1 VKAVVDAYDGDVTLY
16 LTDSLY
22 GERDPIARSYAKAFP
37 DLFTPIKQM
46 PEQIRSHLRYP
57 EDMFRVQTTMWGRYH
72 QETAE
77 DFYNNS
83 DEWDVAQDP
92 GNAIKG
98 ATTGTTQRD
107 RIAPYYLEMR
117 LPGDTSDRFL
127 LFRPFVP
134 HSSNDSKKQLT
145 SFMVADNDPA
155 DYGKLRVY
163 TMTQTNGGE
172 VERNR
177 DVDGPLTVHNQIFS
191 TTQNNISQEL
201 TLLNSG
207 GSRVLLGN
215 LLIVPLGEALLYVR
229 PVYVAAAAADSVPEL
244 RRVILAMGDRT
255 EVGTTL
261 QEAIDKLFPGA
272 GITTQEGGDDQ
283 AGGPEGTPGETPTE
297 NNDPAGLIADA
308 LKLFADADAALKA
321 GGAGSLAEYADLN
334 AQAAAKVEEAQK
346 ALNALDEGTP
356 TGAASTDTVPAD
368 SQRSSTSTTLAGGAT
383 TTTTPVTTTTG
394 KA

>member
-1 VKAVVDAYDGDVTLY
+1 
-16 LTDSLY
+16 
-22 GERDPIARSYAKAFP
+22 
-37 DLFTPIKQM
+37 
-46 PEQIRSHLRYP
+46 
-57 EDMFRVQTTMWGRYH
+57 MWGRYH

-98 ATTGTTQRD
+98 ATTGTTQHD
-107 RIAPYYLEMR
+107 RIQPYYLEMR
-117 LPGDTSDRFL
+117 LPGDTADRFL

-134 HSSNDSKKQLT
+134 HSTDDSKKQLT
-145 SFMVADNDPA
+145 SFMVADSDPA
-155 DYGKLRVY
+155 QYGKLRVY
-163 TMTQTNGGE
+163 TMTQTTDGE

-201 TLLNSG
+201 TLLDSG

-255 EVGTTL
+255 EVGETL

-272 GITTQEGGDDQ
+272 GITTVEGGEDPD
-283 AGGPEGTPGETPTE
+283 TPTAGETPETPIAD
-297 NNDPAGLIADA
+297 DPAALLAEA
-308 LKLFADADAALKA
+308 LKLFADADAALKS
-321 GGAGSLAEYADLN
+321 GGTGALQEYADLN
-334 AQAAAKVEEAQK
+334 AQATEMVGQARD
-346 ALNALDEGTP
+346 ALDRLDAR
-356 TGAASTDTVPAD
+356 AASDGAD
-368 SQRSSTSTTLAGGAT
+368 SQAPTTSTTLSGGAT